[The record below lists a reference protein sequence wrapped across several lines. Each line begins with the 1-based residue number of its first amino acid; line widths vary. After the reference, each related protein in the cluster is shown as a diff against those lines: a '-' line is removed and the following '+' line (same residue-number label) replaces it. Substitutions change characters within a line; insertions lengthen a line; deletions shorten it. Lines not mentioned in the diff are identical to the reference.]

1 MLDPRQPSRVLSA
14 GFDFGVQ
21 QAVGTPALPTGVL
34 LWHLPNP
41 VLVLGLLG
49 CSSFSCPLPFGKPG
63 RDSDESADRYGK
75 IPAGLGSRGIC
86 YFFLLRFCFRLKG
99 KDLGISRCHT
109 SLGWSSVRWDV
120 VRDPSAGVGDGARVD
135 EGSRLET
142 GI

>member
-21 QAVGTPALPTGVL
+21 QATGTPALPTGVL

-49 CSSFSCPLPFGKPG
+49 CSSLSCPLPFGKHG

-86 YFFLLRFCFRLKG
+86 YFFPSAVLLPVEGERSGDFTLSHKFGMELCEMG
-99 KDLGISRCHT
+99 CSQG
-109 SLGWSSVRWDV
+109 SLGWR
-120 VRDPSAGVGDGARVD
+120 G
-135 EGSRLET
+135 
-142 GI
+142 